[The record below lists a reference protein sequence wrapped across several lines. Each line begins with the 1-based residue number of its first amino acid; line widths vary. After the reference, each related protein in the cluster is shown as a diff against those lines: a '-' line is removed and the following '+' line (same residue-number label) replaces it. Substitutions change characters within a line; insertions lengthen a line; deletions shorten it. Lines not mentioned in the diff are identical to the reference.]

1 MDNIKRI
8 TLFLGHYGSG
18 KTNVS
23 VNFAIM
29 LKKMGFDTAIYDL
42 DIVNPYFRTV
52 DGKSLLDKNGV
63 KLVASEYAATNV
75 DIPAMTS
82 GNYAITTEKYMHA
95 VVDVGGDDRGALAL
109 GRFAKDIAAENDYDL
124 LLVVNMYRFE
134 TRDIAGAMEIKEEI
148 ETACKLKFT
157 ALVNNSN
164 LGVETTAQ
172 TVLDSQSYMEE
183 LSKASGLPVK
193 FTAVRRDLYEQL
205 NKHITNLMPMD
216 LIKYGNWQ

>member
-1 MDNIKRI
+1 
-8 TLFLGHYGSG
+8 
-18 KTNVS
+18 
-23 VNFAIM
+23 
-29 LKKMGFDTAIYDL
+29 
-42 DIVNPYFRTV
+42 
-52 DGKSLLDKNGV
+52 
-63 KLVASEYAATNV
+63 
-75 DIPAMTS
+75 
-82 GNYAITTEKYMHA
+82 
-95 VVDVGGDDRGALAL
+95 
-109 GRFAKDIAAENDYDL
+109 
-124 LLVVNMYRFE
+124 
-134 TRDIAGAMEIKEEI
+134 MEIKKRI

-205 NKHITNLMPMD
+205 NEHITNLMPMD

>member
-1 MDNIKRI
+1 M
-8 TLFLGHYGSG
+8 GHYGSG

>member
-52 DGKSLLDKNGV
+52 DGKSLLDQNGV